1 MKQQKFVAILVAAC
15 LVLGGAAIVVKL
27 SQDREAP
34 VIKVKKADITYQ
46 AGQGYEELLKG
57 VSAEDNHDGDLT
69 KEIFVDRVVQ
79 VKDDQ
84 AVVYYGVTDKAKNV
98 GTAKRTVKY
107 VADASAEGQVKA
119 DTDTE
124 QSEEAKADAPAPEAQ
139 PETATDNKDELVPT
153 GEAPVIALTTDHVTI
168 AAGTEFDLMS
178 VVKGVADSN
187 DDADMLSTRISVD
200 GEYNTGTPGN
210 YTLQYYVMDSDG
222 NPSEVKTLTLTVQ

>member
-15 LVLGGAAIVVKL
+15 LVLGGAAVVVRA

-57 VSAEDNHDGDLT
+57 VSAKDNRDGDLT
-69 KEIFVDRVVQ
+69 KDVFVDRVVQ
-79 VKDDQ
+79 VKEDK
-84 AVVYYGVTDKAKNV
+84 AIVYYGVMDKAKNV

-119 DTDTE
+119 DAE
-124 QSEEAKADAPAPEAQ
+124 QPKSVSADAPEVQPEAAPEEKKNDLNQ
-139 PETATDNKDELVPT
+139 V

-187 DDADMLSTRISVD
+187 DDADTLSTRISVD
-200 GEYNTGTPGN
+200 GEYNTNAPGN

>member
-15 LVLGGAAIVVKL
+15 LVLGGAAVVVRA

-46 AGQGYEELLKG
+46 EGENYEELLKG
-57 VSAEDNHDGDLT
+57 VSAKDNRDGDLT
-69 KEIFVDRVVQ
+69 KDVFVDRVVQ
-79 VKDDQ
+79 VKENK
-84 AVVYYGVTDKAKNV
+84 AIVYYGVMDKAKNV

-107 VADASAEGQVKA
+107 VADASAEEQVKA
-119 DTDTE
+119 DAE
-124 QSEEAKADAPAPEAQ
+124 QPKEVSADAPEVQPEAAPE
-139 PETATDNKDELVPT
+139 ENKDDLNPV

-168 AAGTEFDLMS
+168 ATGTEFDLMS

-187 DDADMLSTRISVD
+187 DDADTLSTRISVD
-200 GEYNTGTPGN
+200 GEYNTNAPGN

>member
-15 LVLGGAAIVVKL
+15 LVLGGAAVVIRA

-46 AGQGYEELLKG
+46 AGENYEELLKG
-57 VSAEDNHDGDLT
+57 VSAKDNRDGDLT
-69 KEIFVDRVVQ
+69 KDVFVDRVVQ
-79 VKDDQ
+79 VKEDK
-84 AVVYYGVTDKAKNV
+84 AIVYYGVMDKAKNV

-107 VADASAEGQVKA
+107 VADASAEKKVKA
-119 DTDTE
+119 DAE
-124 QSEEAKADAPAPEAQ
+124 QPESVSADAPEVQPEAAPE
-139 PETATDNKDELVPT
+139 ENKDDLNPV

-187 DDADMLSTRISVD
+187 DDADVLSTRISVE
-200 GEYNTGTPGN
+200 GEYNTNAPGN
-210 YTLQYYVMDSDG
+210 YTLQYYVLDSDG